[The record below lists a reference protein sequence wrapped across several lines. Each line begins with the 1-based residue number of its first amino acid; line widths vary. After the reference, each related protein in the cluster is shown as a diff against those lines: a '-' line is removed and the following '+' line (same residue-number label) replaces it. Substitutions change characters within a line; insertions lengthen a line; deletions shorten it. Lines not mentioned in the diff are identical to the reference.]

1 MTKQI
6 IASILLSLTFAGSA
20 LAADTKAP
28 SKPRCTFET
37 LEDGRTKIT
46 CPRAP
51 IVKEGK

>member
-6 IASILLSLTFAGSA
+6 ITAVLMFSSVA
-20 LAADTKAP
+20 LAADKAP
-28 SKPRCTFET
+28 AKRCTFET

-51 IVKEGK
+51 VVKEEK